1 MLVLGRKRKEEVLIG
16 DLTDGVGQMTV
27 RIRILRIRRGEV
39 RIGIEA
45 PAWMKVLR
53 AELLDSEDGSA

>member
-1 MLVLGRKRKEEVLIG
+1 MLVLGRKRKVEVLIG